1 MLKTLLLTGYEP
13 FLKFK
18 TNPTESAARHLDGTT
33 VGEYR
38 IVSRVYPVSFK
49 NIEVLI
55 RKDIDEVNPDAI
67 IHLGLAGNIHS
78 VHLERIAINSIDG
91 RPDNDGFHPNGEKIN
106 EEGPDAIF
114 STLPIKRLEKAL
126 LENNI
131 PVAISN
137 SAGTYLCNNLM
148 YCSLYYLKEKDLN
161 IPSGFVHVPANM
173 EISIANKIPGW
184 PQDYINVAVTKV
196 IENL

>member
-1 MLKTLLLTGYEP
+1 MKTLLLTGYEP
-13 FLKFK
+13 FLKFE
-18 TNPTESAARHLDGTT
+18 TNPTESAVKSLNGTSI
-33 VGEYR
+33 GEYK

-49 NIEVLI
+49 SIACLI
-55 RKDIDEVNPDAI
+55 KKDIDEVKPDAI
-67 IHLGLAGNIHS
+67 VHLGLAGNIHS
-78 VHLERIAINSIDG
+78 VHLERIAINCIDG
-91 RPDNDGFHPNGEKIN
+91 RPDNEGFHPNGEKIS
-106 EEGPDAIF
+106 EDGPDAIF
-114 STLPIKRLEKAL
+114 SSLPLKRLEKVL

-131 PVAISN
+131 PVTISN

-148 YCSLYYLKEKDLN
+148 YCSLYYLKEKNLN

-184 PQDYINVAVTKV
+184 PQNYINVAVTKI